1 MCGIS
6 GFIGCEGI
14 TDDELIATCEHMSS
28 QMIHRGPDNSGIWV
42 DKNFGLALGHRRL
55 SILDLTANGSQ
66 PMHSKS
72 NRYVIIFN
80 GEIYN
85 HLALRAEINKEKNY
99 WNGNN
104 DTETLLECIECFG
117 IENTLRRIKGMF
129 AFVLWDKK
137 NKTITLA
144 RDRIGEK
151 PLYYGFVGKKLIFG
165 SELKSI
171 RVFPGFKRAIC
182 NEALALFFRY
192 SYIPAPH
199 SIYKNIFKLHQ
210 GTYLT
215 LEYEEIKHNES
226 RNNEAIKPKSYWS
239 IDRKSEKAKE
249 KSFSKELIDAVDIS
263 KKLISDSVKLQMI
276 SDVPIG
282 SFLSG
287 GIDSSLITSIMQSHS
302 ASPIRTF
309 SIGSKEKN
317 YDEAHQAKKIAQH
330 LGTNHTELYLSNSQ
344 IAETVYN
351 LPEVYDEPFADSSQ
365 IPTILVSSLAS
376 EYVKVSLSGD
386 GGDELFGGYNRYLYG
401 TNIIQMSQSVK
412 KFLLKLITL
421 LPQKSYHFINNFL
434 FIAPYLSPYSN
445 IENKIQKLESALLS
459 ENEFE
464 LYQNLVRTWRND
476 LPLNQDIANYEA
488 ISYKGINWSHDI
500 SAAQNM
506 MNSDLKTY
514 LPDDILVKLD
524 RASMSNSLEARVP
537 FLDHDLIE
545 FSLGLPTSMKIKRNK
560 GKYILRKILAD
571 YLPDDL
577 IETKKKGFS
586 IPLDILLR
594 KDLREW
600 SEDLISKKNLEY
612 SGYFDAN
619 KVKMIWK
626 EHTSKKRNWQQMLWT
641 ILMFQSWYLSS
652 LNN

>member
-6 GFIGCEGI
+6 GFIGFEGT
-14 TDDELIATCEHMSS
+14 TDDELRTTCEQMSS
-28 QMIHRGPDNSGIWV
+28 QMIHRGPDSNGIWV

-55 SILDLTANGSQ
+55 SILDLSENGNQ
-66 PMHSKS
+66 PMRSKS
-72 NRYVIIFN
+72 DRYVIIFN

-85 HLALRAEINKEKNY
+85 HLELRAEIVNEKNY

-104 DTETLLECIECFG
+104 DTETLLECIECLG

-171 RVFPGFKRAIC
+171 RVFPGFKRTIS

-210 GTYLT
+210 GTFLT

-226 RNNEAIKPKSYWS
+226 RNNELIKPKSYWS
-239 IDRKSEKAKE
+239 IDRKFEKAKE
-249 KSFSKELIDAVDIS
+249 KSFGRELIDAIDMS

-287 GIDSSLITSIMQSHS
+287 GTDSSLITSIMQYHS

-401 TNIIQMSQSVK
+401 KNIIHMPQSVK
-412 KFLLKLITL
+412 RFLLKLITS
-421 LPQKSYHFINNFL
+421 LPKKSYHFINNL
-434 FIAPYLSPYSN
+434 SILIHFIL
-445 IENKIQKLESALLS
+445 
-459 ENEFE
+459 
-464 LYQNLVRTWRND
+464 
-476 LPLNQDIANYEA
+476 
-488 ISYKGINWSHDI
+488 
-500 SAAQNM
+500 
-506 MNSDLKTY
+506 
-514 LPDDILVKLD
+514 
-524 RASMSNSLEARVP
+524 
-537 FLDHDLIE
+537 
-545 FSLGLPTSMKIKRNK
+545 
-560 GKYILRKILAD
+560 
-571 YLPDDL
+571 
-577 IETKKKGFS
+577 
-586 IPLDILLR
+586 
-594 KDLREW
+594 
-600 SEDLISKKNLEY
+600 
-612 SGYFDAN
+612 
-619 KVKMIWK
+619 
-626 EHTSKKRNWQQMLWT
+626 
-641 ILMFQSWYLSS
+641 
-652 LNN
+652 